1 MVPHF
6 FIPRMVQRF
15 SAIASKPI
23 SRLVGTSVPTLATL
37 PVCVLSGRTQANP
50 ASTCD
55 RYRCGNRNPVSV
67 RSCPGAGSL
76 SVNTSLEALMRVVFQ
91 QVDMDTAL
99 TAWLLG
105 VQDSDELVHVH
116 NRADARDLLSAGV
129 LCIECGGSGQTQLLN
144 FDHHDTLLGLPPACR
159 QAFDW
164 VSCHTT
170 APQELARR
178 IVSINK
184 HVRCLVGY
192 VATID
197 EFGPQRL
204 PSLSG
209 FPKLSQLFSGM
220 RLSIPGPTDQLHAGI
235 SLFSTITQQGL
246 DPAGI
251 LPPLRQWQPW
261 LLRRQHE
268 SEMLLQDLNR
278 LQYHRTN
285 RGYLVGYLQS
295 DRIGAMGAIYKLGCE
310 LAVANR
316 TVENDGRQHYRIGSN
331 RFQLRQLLDYL
342 QTLELGWGGPSRLTI
357 IGSPR
362 EGSTISPTDLI
373 DITRRN
379 C

>member
-1 MVPHF
+1 
-6 FIPRMVQRF
+6 
-15 SAIASKPI
+15 
-23 SRLVGTSVPTLATL
+23 
-37 PVCVLSGRTQANP
+37 
-50 ASTCD
+50 
-55 RYRCGNRNPVSV
+55 
-67 RSCPGAGSL
+67 
-76 SVNTSLEALMRVVFQ
+76 MRVVFQ

-105 VQDSDELVHVH
+105 VQANDEFVYVH
-116 NRADARDLLSAGV
+116 NRADARDLLTPSV
-129 LCIECGGSGQTQLLN
+129 LCIECGGSGQTHLQN
-144 FDHHDTLLGLPPACR
+144 FDHHDTHLSLPPACR

-164 VSCHTT
+164 ASCCTM
-170 APQELARR
+170 ALQDSPART
-178 IVSINK
+178 ISLNQNMS
-184 HVRCLVGY
+184 CLVDY

-197 EFGPQRL
+197 EFGPQILRG
-204 PSLSG
+204 PAG

-220 RLSIPGPTDQLHAGI
+220 RLSIPDPTDQLHAGI

-246 DPAGI
+246 DPAGV
-251 LPPLRQWQPW
+251 LPRLRQWQPW

-295 DRIGAMGAIYKLGCE
+295 DRIGAMGAMYKLGCE

-316 TVENDGRQHYRIGSN
+316 TAENDGRQHYRIGSN
-331 RFQLRQLLDYL
+331 RFRLRQLLDYL

-362 EGSTISPTDLI
+362 EGSTISPADLI
-373 DITRRN
+373 DITRRY